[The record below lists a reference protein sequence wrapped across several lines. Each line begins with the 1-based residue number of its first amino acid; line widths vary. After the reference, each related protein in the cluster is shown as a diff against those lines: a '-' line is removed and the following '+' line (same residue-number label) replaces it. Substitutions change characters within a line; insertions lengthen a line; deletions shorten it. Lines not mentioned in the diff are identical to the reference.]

1 VNEQSQKHLD
11 RILNEGIKPQGETL
25 APIIA
30 KGDVAVIVF
39 EPSPETVGALKMLGW
54 DGETGAFRL
63 SNSKRKQIAASSEQR
78 GDWVTAK
85 WLRSSLCFRP
95 ARHAPGEPD
104 GRGLLPRAWFC
115 RGRVAELGH
124 KTARAARRA
133 G

>member
-85 WLRSSLCFRP
+85 WLRSSK
-95 ARHAPGEPD
+95 
-104 GRGLLPRAWFC
+104 
-115 RGRVAELGH
+115 RGRIFVFAQRGTLLVNLTDEGYSLEPGSV
-124 KTARAARRA
+124 
-133 G
+133 GGGSLN